1 MTCVSFY
8 SPRGSAFRGGLHPGR
23 SASSPGGFLRSGGS
37 APRGSASRGVCIKG
51 KSAYKWVGDGQ
62 IPPSHTMGYG
72 QGAGGMYLT
81 GMHSSVE
88 FVYFLMDCNTL
99 TFNSAPT
106 LIGIVSECDAHFL
119 DETFKSQE

>member
-8 SPRGSAFRGGLHPGR
+8 SPRGSAFRGGLHPGG
-23 SASSPGGFLRSGGS
+23 SASSPGGFLHSGGS
-37 APRGSASRGVCIKG
+37 APRGVCIQ
-51 KSAYKWVGDGQ
+51 VRGDGQ
-62 IPPSHTMGYG
+62 IPPSDTMGYG

-81 GMHSSVE
+81 GMHSCVE

-99 TFNSAPT
+99 TFNSVPT